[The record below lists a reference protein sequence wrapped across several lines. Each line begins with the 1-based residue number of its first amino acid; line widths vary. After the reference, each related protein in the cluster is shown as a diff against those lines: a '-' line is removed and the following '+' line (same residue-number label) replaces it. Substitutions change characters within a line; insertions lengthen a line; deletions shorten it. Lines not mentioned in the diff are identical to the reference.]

1 MGKKGI
7 AGYIRIA
14 KDDSSNSTETVD
26 ADECFRH
33 DCTQELNEFERVWG
47 VV

>member
-1 MGKKGI
+1 MSFATSGEGKKQ

-14 KDDSSNSTETVD
+14 EDDSANATETVD

-33 DCTQELNEFERVWG
+33 DCNLF
-47 VV
+47 